1 MQEFWTILF
10 YCSNQ
15 ESVFSLR
22 KIKIIL
28 LIFLSSPPFFF
39 NDLDDLVASSALHWE
54 LFKGCISS
62 FSDNFHLSMLLF
74 TEQFKYPV
82 FNLTMCDAH
91 SSREQLITWYEMT
104 FSQVKIFELRARSL
118 GRLISLNNNPSK
130 PYHIWGVGGGGCLNW
145 KGIVIERKRNLSLL
159 IMSLSHSVYLAISM
173 TTPSPMPSQNH
184 DTDFKKLLK
193 FSGSDWF
200 VIFQVI
206 PGIQRANLE
215 RSPWLWS
222 KSWSFKKIIILLG
235 GLSMYFLSISESVYF
250 LYLKKLWFLP
260 FCLL

>member
-130 PYHIWGVGGGGCLNW
+130 PYHIWGGGGWRLFKLEGDCNRKEEKFISSYHEPISQCLSSN
-145 KGIVIERKRNLSLL
+145 K
-159 IMSLSHSVYLAISM
+159 
-173 TTPSPMPSQNH
+173 H
-184 DTDFKKLLK
+184 DHALPHAFPE
-193 FSGSDWF
+193 SWH
-200 VIFQVI
+200 
-206 PGIQRANLE
+206 
-215 RSPWLWS
+215 WL
-222 KSWSFKKIIILLG
+222 
-235 GLSMYFLSISESVYF
+235 
-250 LYLKKLWFLP
+250 
-260 FCLL
+260 